1 MEEKT
6 KICFPSWTK
15 KGKIFSREGGSL
27 FKTHATRPIP
37 ILIGRSIL
45 RIFFASRCEEDTMH
59 PTYIDVSPSNPSEV
73 LDICEE
79 PILSLGSPGSFDDCG
94 ICPVSIQFIEGRY
107 LLYYAGLKR
116 RRLVGYETSI
126 GVAELSDCLTR
137 CKRIYQGPIIGQDTD
152 HPILSAAPYV
162 FREAST
168 YRMWYC
174 SGEKWI
180 FPEHGSEPIYSV
192 YHASSIDGVSWTPS
206 KNVVLPRAFEDEVIT
221 APWVEKINSGW
232 MMWYSYRG
240 AKDIPS
246 KAYRIG
252 VAFSSDGFSWQR
264 HDEMAGIST
273 SSNGWD
279 SEMICYPSLYS
290 VDGRTI
296 MLYCGNH
303 VGRGGIGW
311 AESDQLITTQVQA

>member
-1 MEEKT
+1 MT
-6 KICFPSWTK
+6 IHFPKWKK
-15 KGKIFSREGGSL
+15 KGLIFKRDHESF
-27 FKTHATRPIP
+27 FKTHTTRPIP
-37 ILIGRSIL
+37 FIVNKDVL
-45 RIFFASRCEEDTMH
+45 RIFMFSRCSDDTMH
-59 PTYIDVSPSNPSEV
+59 PTYIDVNPRNPS
-73 LDICEE
+73 D
-79 PILSLGSPGSFDDCG
+79 ILSICHHPIAELGSPGFFDDSG
-94 ICPVSIQFIEGRY
+94 LSPGSILRQQNKVSV
-107 LLYYAGLKR
+107 YYTGWKR
-116 RRLVGYETSI
+116 RRLVNFEFSI
-126 GVAELSDCLTR
+126 GLAELDNNNRLMKKVYS
-137 CKRIYQGPIIGQDTD
+137 GPILGQDIN
-152 HPILSAAPYV
+152 HPILVGGPYV
-162 FREAST
+162 LKDSDS
-168 YRMWYC
+168 YKMWYC

-180 FPEHGSEPIYSV
+180 FPDHGPEPIYSV
-192 YHASSIDGVSWTPS
+192 YYASSIDGVQWSPS
-206 KNVVLPRAFEDEVIT
+206 KRALLPRAFEDEVIT

-252 VAFSSDGFSWQR
+252 VAYSQDGLSWQR
-264 HDEMAGIST
+264 YDQMAGIST

-311 AESDQLITTQVQA
+311 AESDHLISTQVQA